1 MPPDAGP
8 VLRFAQPVLMRVLLT
23 NKSGR
28 EIEMPSFMLET
39 KAGFLEVVIKRVNSG
54 AVGRASTAA
63 ESFTPL
69 MQRCFQWDAAD
80 TVRLKDGESMEDNI
94 NLTFGSGGFA
104 FAEPGTYDVTTLLVI
119 FDQAQQRDL
128 IVPSNT
134 VRIRIGAPRSD
145 QDERDAMDF
154 FTPEVGMYLTLGGSA
169 ALTKT
174 RDLLDDLAD
183 RRNNDLDDP
192 LVAHI
197 TRARAIDSARAY
209 VRYEDRRF
217 YVSQPDLERAATL
230 LTKLRDVPRVF
241 DAATARQTAHL
252 ADVCHANWQGK
263 DLGKSTSI
271 GPRVVAR
278 DASSAAIE
286 TARKSSYLPIGKER
300 YTR

>member
-1 MPPDAGP
+1 

-28 EIEMPSFMLET
+28 EIEMPTFMLDP
-39 KAGFLEVVIKRVNSG
+39 KAGFLEVLIKRVNSG

-119 FDQAQQRDL
+119 FDRAQQRDL

-134 VRIRIGAPRSD
+134 VRVRIGAPRSD

-174 RDLLDDLAD
+174 REMLDELAD

-197 TRARAIDSARAY
+197 TRARAIDNARAY
-209 VRYEDRRF
+209 VRYEDRKF
-217 YVSQPDLERAATL
+217 YVSQPDLEQAATL
-230 LTKLRDVPRVF
+230 LTKLRNNAPTVF

-252 ADVCHANWQGK
+252 ADICQAKWQGK
-263 DLGKSTSI
+263 DMGESTLI
-271 GPRVVAR
+271 GPTVVPR